1 MWWHG
6 DEEFVGEEEEEK
18 GGKDIRLIKSLAP
31 YFKPYIK
38 GIIIATI
45 LLLLSTLL
53 TLVGPILIKRV
64 LDYEIP
70 QKDIQGLVFIAFI
83 YLVIQGLTILIRY
96 FQQIEIAMIGERAIA
111 DLKFDLFRHTITL
124 PVKFFDKNPVG
135 RLITRVEGDA
145 ETLKSLFSSTAVV
158 LAQDFILLLGMS
170 VIMIVVDYRL
180 YLLILIL
187 LPVFLYAFWWFG
199 KNVRPIYVSV
209 RKKIA
214 EINSF
219 IMETVRALPVVQIF
233 LQEDN
238 FLKKINTLGRDKFD
252 LEMKSMLY
260 WYRIWFLVDL
270 GEIIGILLIL
280 GIGGIWALKGMIT
293 IGTLFLFINYIT
305 RFFNP
310 LRGLSD
316 QINLIE
322 RSFAAAE
329 RIFNILSLPSEF
341 EDNIEKSEFSI
352 LNERIKFDDVRFS
365 YENEDWVLKDL
376 NFEINKGEKIAF
388 VGETGGGKTSI
399 VSLLLKYYKP
409 NIGFISIDGIDLNKI
424 NRYTLR
430 KKIGFVPQ
438 DVILFPG
445 TVLDNLRLF
454 NNDISTER
462 VQEAAR
468 RIGIHERIQNLPKGY
483 NTDIIEQGINLS
495 FGERQLLSFARALVF
510 DPEIIILDEATSAV
524 DPQSERIIQEGLK
537 ELLQNRTA
545 IIIAH
550 RLTTTRLADRILIIH
565 NGRIVEQGSHN
576 ELLKKRGFY
585 YNFYRL
591 QYLQQKAD
599 K

>member
-53 TLVGPILIKRV
+53 TLIGPILIKRV

>member
-53 TLVGPILIKRV
+53 TLIGPILIKRV

-409 NIGFISIDGIDLNKI
+409 NTGFISIDGIDLNKI

>member
-1 MWWHG
+1 MWWH
-6 DEEFVGEEEEEK
+6 DEEEIVEEEEQK
-18 GGKDIRLIKSLAP
+18 GKNDIRLLKKLAP

-38 GIIIATI
+38 KIAVATI
-45 LLLLSTLL
+45 LLLFSTLL
-53 TLVGPILIKRV
+53 TLFGPILIKRV

-70 QKDIQGLVFIAFI
+70 DKNLQGLLLITII
-83 YLVIQGLTILIRY
+83 YFVIQSLIILIRY

-111 DLKFDLFRHTITL
+111 DLKFDLLKHTIRL
-124 PVKFFDKNPVG
+124 PVEFFDKNPVG

-145 ETLKSLFSSTAVV
+145 ETLKNLFSSTAVV

-170 VIMIVVDYRL
+170 VIMVVVNWRL

-199 KNVRPIYVSV
+199 KNVRPIYISL

-219 IMETVRALPVVQIF
+219 VMETLRALPIVQVF
-233 LQEDN
+233 LQEEN
-238 FLKKINTLGRDKFD
+238 FFKRIDKLGREKFD

-305 RFFNP
+305 KFFGP

-316 QINLIE
+316 QFNLIE

-329 RIFNILSLPSEF
+329 RIFNIFSIPSEF
-341 EDNIEKSEFSI
+341 DKEIEKENFST
-352 LNERIKFDDVRFS
+352 LNDEIKFDNVRFS

-376 NFEINKGEKIAF
+376 NFEIKKGERIAL

-399 VSLLLKYYKP
+399 VSLLLKYYKA
-409 NIGFISIDGIDLNKI
+409 NMGVISIDGIDLKRI
-424 NRYTLR
+424 NRYSLR
-430 KKIGFVPQ
+430 KRIGFVPQ

-454 NNDISTER
+454 NNDIPPEK
-462 VQEAAR
+462 VYEATQ
-468 RIGIHERIQNLPKGY
+468 RIGIHEKILNLPKGY
-483 NTDIIEQGINLS
+483 DTDIIEQGINLS

-537 ELLQNRTA
+537 ELFQNRTA

-565 NGRIVEQGSHN
+565 NGKLVEQGSHS
-576 ELLKKRGFY
+576 ELLKKKGVY
-585 YNFYRL
+585 YNFYKL
-591 QYLQQKAD
+591 QYLQQKAG
-599 K
+599 

>member
-1 MWWHG
+1 MWWH
-6 DEEFVGEEEEEK
+6 DEEEIVEEEPK
-18 GGKDIRLIKSLAP
+18 SKRDIRLLRNLAS

-38 GIIIATI
+38 KITVATI
-45 LLLLSTLL
+45 LLLISTLMTL
-53 TLVGPILIKRV
+53 TGPVLIKRA

-70 QKDIQGLVFIAFI
+70 NKNFQGLLLITIIYFVIQVFI
-83 YLVIQGLTILIRY
+83 ILIRY
-96 FQQIEIAMIGERAIA
+96 YQQIEIAMIGEQAIA
-111 DLKFDLFRHTITL
+111 DLKFDLFKHTIIL
-124 PVKFFDKNPVG
+124 PVEFFDKNPVG
-135 RLITRVEGDA
+135 RLVTRVEGDA
-145 ETLKSLFSSTAVV
+145 ETLKNLFSSTAVV

-170 VIMIVVDYRL
+170 VIMIVVNYRL

-199 KNVRPIYVSV
+199 KNVRPIYISL

-219 IMETVRALPVVQIF
+219 IMESLRALPVIQVF
-233 LQEDN
+233 LQEEN
-238 FLKKINTLGRDKFD
+238 FFNRIDKLGREKFD
-252 LEMKSMLY
+252 LEIKSMLY

-293 IGTLFLFINYIT
+293 IGALFLFINYIT
-305 RFFNP
+305 RFFGP

-316 QINLIE
+316 QFNLIE

-329 RIFNILSLPSEF
+329 RIFNILAMPSEF
-341 EDNIEKSEFSI
+341 DREIEINTFSA
-352 LNERIKFDDVRFS
+352 LNEKIKFENVLFS

-376 NFEINKGEKIAF
+376 SFEIKNGERITL

-399 VSLLLKYYKP
+399 ISLLLKYYKP
-409 NIGFISIDGIDLNKI
+409 NIGAITIDGIDLKKI

-430 KKIGFVPQ
+430 QRIGFVPQ

-454 NNDISTER
+454 NNNIPPEK
-462 VQEAAR
+462 VFEATQKIGLHQ
-468 RIGIHERIQNLPKGY
+468 RILNLPKGY
-483 NTDIIEQGINLS
+483 ETDIIEQGINLS

-537 ELLQNRTA
+537 ELLKHRTA

-565 NGRIVEQGSHN
+565 NGRLVEQGSHQ
-576 ELLKKRGFY
+576 ELLKKKGSY
-585 YNFYRL
+585 YNFYQL
-591 QYLQQKAD
+591 QYLQQKTG
-599 K
+599 

>member
-53 TLVGPILIKRV
+53 TLIGPILIKRV

-158 LAQDFILLLGMS
+158 LTQDFILLFGMS